1 MKKELRARRFT
12 TNSLCAVEDSN
23 FPYPLIAIQN
33 GCVATVSKRVAQEW
47 VMFQQTV
54 PYQGGTYWLQICA
67 IGLGL
72 YEVKRRARENKKTVL
87 VQKFEEI

>member
-1 MKKELRARRFT
+1 MKKEPRARRFT
-12 TNSLCAVEDSN
+12 TDSLYAVEDSS

-47 VMFQQTV
+47 IMFQQTV
-54 PYQGGTYWLQICA
+54 TYQGETYWLQICA

-72 YEVKRRARENKKTVL
+72 YAVKRRAKENRKTIL